1 MATPTE
7 LRKGKVIN
15 HNGKPYVVT
24 SIDHRTP
31 GRRPSFVQAG
41 LKCLLDGTTLDYKF
55 MNSDSVTFM
64 ETDTQP
70 MEFSYVDE
78 QGFHFMDPESFE
90 DNIIPA
96 KMVEDLK
103 AYMVEGLSYNVL
115 FVEKKPVRVE
125 LPASVEMEVIESP
138 EAVRGDTSS
147 SPSKTIILQT
157 GLAVQAPLF
166 IKKGEKVKVSTENGS
181 YQGRA

>member
-1 MATPTE
+1 MPTPTE
-7 LRKGKVIN
+7 LRKGKVIT

-41 LKCLLDGTTLDYKF
+41 LKNLIDGTTLEYKF
-55 MNSDSVTFM
+55 MNSDTVSFL
-64 ETDTQP
+64 ETDTKP
-70 MEFSYVDE
+70 MEFSFVDP

-96 KMVEDLK
+96 RMVEDLK
-103 AYMVEGLSYNVL
+103 AYMVEGQTYNVL
-115 FVEKKPVRVE
+115 FVSGKAARVE
-125 LPASVEMEVIESP
+125 LPSSVEMLVTESP

-147 SPSKTIILQT
+147 APTKTITLQT
-157 GLAVQAPLF
+157 GLNVQAPLF
-166 IKKGEKVKVSTENGS
+166 IKAGEKVKVSTEDGS

>member
-41 LKCLLDGTTLDYKF
+41 LKNLLDGTTLEYKF
-55 MNSDSVTFM
+55 MNSESVTFM
-64 ETDTQP
+64 ETDTRP
-70 MEFSYVDE
+70 MEFSYIDDV
-78 QGFHFMDPESFE
+78 GFHFMDPESFE
-90 DNIIPA
+90 DSVIPTR
-96 KMVEDLK
+96 MVEDLRL
-103 AYMVEGLSYNVL
+103 YMVEGTIYNVL
-115 FVEKKPVRVE
+115 FIEGKAVRVE
-125 LPASVEMEVIESP
+125 LPANVEMIVKEAP

-147 SPSKTIILQT
+147 SPTKTITLQT
-157 GLAVQAPLF
+157 GLNVQAPLF
-166 IKKGEKVKVSTENGS
+166 IKTGEKVKVSTEDGS

>member
-7 LRKGKVIN
+7 MRKGKVIN
-15 HNGKPYVVT
+15 FNNKPYVVT

-41 LKCLLDGTTLDYKF
+41 LKCLLDGTNLEYKF
-55 MNSDSVTFM
+55 MNSESVTFM
-64 ETDTQP
+64 ETDTKP
-70 MEFSYVDE
+70 MEFSYVDDM
-78 QGFHFMDPESFE
+78 GFHFMDPDSFE
-90 DNIIPA
+90 DIVISA

-103 AYMVEGLSYNVL
+103 QFMVEGTNYNVL
-115 FVEKKPVRVE
+115 FVEGKAVRVE
-125 LPASVEMEVIESP
+125 LPASVEMEVVESP

-147 SPSKTIILQT
+147 SPTKTIVLKT

-166 IKKGEKVKVSTENGS
+166 IKKGEIVKVSTEDGT

>member
-7 LRKGKVIN
+7 LRKGKVIT

-41 LKCLLDGTTLDYKF
+41 LKNLIDGTTLEYKF
-55 MNSDSVTFM
+55 MNSESVTFL
-64 ETDTQP
+64 ETDTKP
-70 MEFSYVDE
+70 MEFSFVDPE
-78 QGFHFMDPESFE
+78 GFHFMDPESFE
-90 DNIIPA
+90 DNVIPA
-96 KMVEDLK
+96 RMVEDLK
-103 AYMVEGLSYNVL
+103 QYMVEGQNYNVL
-115 FVEKKPVRVE
+115 FVSGKAARVE
-125 LPASVEMEVIESP
+125 LPSSVEMEVIESP

-147 SPSKTIILQT
+147 APTKTITLQT
-157 GLAVQAPLF
+157 GLNVQAPLF
-166 IKKGEKVKVSTENGS
+166 IKKGEKVKVSTEDGS

>member
-7 LRKGKVIN
+7 LRKGKVII
-15 HNGKPYVVT
+15 HNGKPYAVT

-41 LKCLLDGTTLDYKF
+41 LKNLMDGTTLEYKF
-55 MNSDSVTFM
+55 MNSDSVTFL
-64 ETDTQP
+64 ETDTKP
-70 MEFSYVDE
+70 MEFSYVDDV
-78 QGFHFMDPESFE
+78 GFHFMDPENFE
-90 DNIIPA
+90 DNLIPL

-103 AYMVEGLSYNVL
+103 QYMVEGQTYNVL
-115 FVEKKPVRVE
+115 FVSGKAARVE
-125 LPASVEMEVIESP
+125 LPASVEMEVTESP

-147 SPSKTIILQT
+147 APTKTITLQT
-157 GLAVQAPLF
+157 GLNVQAPLF
-166 IKKGEKVKVSTENGS
+166 IKKGEKVKISTDDGS

>member
-1 MATPTE
+1 MPTPTE

-15 HNGKPYVVT
+15 HNGKPFVVT

-41 LKCLLDGTTLDYKF
+41 LKSLIDGTTLDYKF
-55 MNSDSVTFM
+55 MNSDTVTFM
-64 ETDTQP
+64 ETDTRP
-70 MEFSYVDE
+70 MEFSYVDDM
-78 QGFHFMDPESFE
+78 GFHMMESDTFE
-90 DNIIPA
+90 EVLLPMR
-96 KMVEDLK
+96 MVEDLRQ
-103 AYMVEGLSYNVL
+103 YMVEGLSYNVL
-115 FVEKKPVRVE
+115 FVEGKAVRVE
-125 LPASVEMEVIESP
+125 LPASVEMVVTEAP
-138 EAVRGDTSS
+138 DAVRGDTSS

-166 IKKGEKVKVSTENGS
+166 IKAGEKVKVSTEDGS